1 MGSISHRV
9 PAGKIVVGVDTHKD
23 VHVAVA
29 LDHLGAHLGE
39 QRIPTTAA
47 GYADLRRWA
56 LGLGPVHTWGV
67 EGTGSYGAGL
77 TSALLRAGERVIE
90 INRPD
95 RAARRRQGKSDPL
108 DAEAAARAVLSGRA
122 TGIPKSADGEIEAAR
137 VVKVAKNGA
146 VKSRT
151 ATMNSLRSVLITAPA
166 ALRAELEP
174 LSDHR
179 LISRCAALRPGP
191 VTDPGSAARH
201 ALRALARRWKALD
214 GEIDGHTAQ
223 LDALTASAAPGLR
236 AAYGVGPDT
245 AADLLVAAGDNPGR
259 LRSEAAFA
267 ALCGA
272 SPIPASSG
280 KTNRHRLNRGGNRAA
295 NAALYR
301 IIVVRL
307 GRHEPTRAY
316 AARRVAEGRSKLEII
331 RCLKRFLVRELFPL
345 LRPTREPQDGAAL
358 TS

>member
-9 PAGKIVVGVDTHKD
+9 PAGKIAVGVDTHKD
-23 VHVAVA
+23 MHVAVA
-29 LDHLGAHLGE
+29 LDHLGSHLGE
-39 QRIPTTAA
+39 HSIPTDAA

-56 LGLGPVHTWGV
+56 LGLGPVHAWGV

-77 TSALLRAGERVIE
+77 ASALLRAGERVIE
-90 INRPD
+90 VNRPD
-95 RAARRRQGKSDPL
+95 RAARHRDGKSDPL
-108 DAEAAARAVLSGRA
+108 DAEAAARAVLSGRV
-122 TGIPKSADGEIEAAR
+122 TGIPKSADGEIEAIR
-137 VVKVAKNGA
+137 LVKLTRNGA
-146 VKSRT
+146 VKART
-151 ATMNSLRSVLITAPA
+151 AAMNTLRNVLITAPA

-174 LSDHR
+174 LPER
-179 LISRCAALRPGP
+179 QLISRCTAFRPGP
-191 VTDPGSAARH
+191 ATDPGNAARH
-201 ALRALARRWKALD
+201 ALRALARRWEALRE
-214 GEIDGHTAQ
+214 EIDAHTAL
-223 LDALTASAAPGLR
+223 LDTLTRAVAPDLR
-236 AAYGVGPDT
+236 GAFGVGPET
-245 AADLLVAAGDNPGR
+245 AADLLVAAGDNPER
-259 LRSEAAFA
+259 LHSEAAFA

-295 NAALYR
+295 NAALYQV
-301 IIVVRL
+301 IVVRL

-345 LRPTREPQDGAAL
+345 LQPIPAPDGAIL